1 MDVEK
6 WLSTN
11 TFHHPDFRD
20 LEKLAKLKKEQGVK
34 ISLGLPTLN
43 EEDTIAT
50 EILVFRDEL
59 IDNFPLL
66 DEIAVIDSGST
77 DDTCK
82 IAHDHGSLVYQAGE
96 CLPEQGMHKGKGES
110 LWKSIYLL
118 NGDIIVWI
126 DADIKN
132 IHPKFVYGLVGP
144 LLSDPKIGYVKAFYD
159 RPISGESRLRPTGGG
174 RVSEI
179 MMRPVMNL
187 FFPELNGF
195 IQPLSGEY
203 AGRREILEQIPF
215 DIGYGVEICLL
226 IDILEKFGLETIAQ
240 VDLDKRVHKNKQM
253 PALTQMSFGILHAF
267 FDKLEELG
275 KIKIAEELNHSLQIF
290 KRKEHEYL
298 SNVFEYSSA
307 KRPPMAE
314 IPEYRKKRELWEK

>member
-1 MDVEK
+1 MSIEN
-6 WLSTN
+6 WLTTN
-11 TFHHPDFRD
+11 TFHHPEFRD
-20 LEKLAKLKKEQGVK
+20 IQKLVELKQEQGVT
-34 ISLGLPTLN
+34 ISLGLPTLD

-50 EILVFRDEL
+50 EILVFKDEL
-59 IDNFPLL
+59 IDNFPLV
-66 DEIAVIDSGST
+66 DELAIIDSGST

-82 IAHDHGSLVYQAGE
+82 IARDHGALVYQASE
-96 CLPEQGMHKGKGES
+96 ALAEMEVYKGKGES

-144 LLSDPKIGYVKAFYD
+144 LLTNPEIGYVKAFYD
-159 RPISGESRLRPTGGG
+159 RPLAGESRLRPTGGG

-187 FFPELNGF
+187 FFPELSGF

-203 AGRREILEQIPF
+203 AGRRKVLEQVPF

-226 IDILEKFGLETIAQ
+226 IDILEKFGLGTMAQ
-240 VDLDKRVHKNKQM
+240 VDLDKRVHKNKQV
-253 PALTQMSFGILHAF
+253 PALTRMSFGILHAF
-267 FDKLEELG
+267 FNKLEELG
-275 KIKIAEELNHSLQIF
+275 KVRLNAQLNHQLQLF
-290 KRKEHEYL
+290 KRKEHDYL
-298 SNVFEYSSA
+298 SDVFEYNSA
-307 KRPPMAE
+307 KRPPMLTVPA
-314 IPEYRKKRELWEK
+314 YTKKRQLWEK

>member
-1 MDVEK
+1 MNVEK
-6 WLSTN
+6 WLNSR
-11 TFHHPDFRD
+11 TFHHTEFRD
-20 LEKLAKLKKEQGVK
+20 LEKLVQLKQEQNLK

-59 IDNFPLL
+59 VDNFPIL
-66 DEIAVIDSGST
+66 DEIAVIDSGSK

-82 IAHDHGSLVYQAGE
+82 IAHDHGALVYQSSD
-96 CLPEQGMHKGKGES
+96 CLQEHGNYGGKGEN

-118 NGDIIVWI
+118 NGDIIIWI

-144 LLSDPKIGYVKAFYD
+144 LLMNPEISYIKAFYD
-159 RPISGESRLRPTGGG
+159 RPIALQSRLRPAGGG

-187 FFPELNGF
+187 FFPELSGF

-226 IDILEKFGLETIAQ
+226 IDILEKFGLDKMAQ

-267 FDKLEELG
+267 FNKLEDLG
-275 KIKIAEELNHSLQIF
+275 KIKIPEGLNHDLQIF
-290 KRKEHEYL
+290 KRREKNYL
-298 SNVFEYSSA
+298 PSFFEYSTA
-307 KRPPMAE
+307 KRPPMVE
-314 IPEYRKKRELWEK
+314 IPEYRKKRELWGK

>member
-1 MDVEK
+1 MKVEK
-6 WLSTN
+6 WLETN
-11 TFHHPDFRD
+11 TFHHTDFRE
-20 LEKLAKLKKEQGVK
+20 LEKLIDLKNKNNTT

-43 EEDTIAT
+43 EADTIAT
-50 EILVFRDEL
+50 EILVLRDEL
-59 IDNFPLL
+59 VDNYPLL

-82 IAHDHGSLVYQAGE
+82 IANDHGAIVYQASE
-96 CLPEQGMHKGKGES
+96 CLPEAGPHRGKGES

-118 NGDIIVWI
+118 NGDIIIWI

-144 LLSDPKIGYVKAFYD
+144 LLTDPTIGYVKAFYD
-159 RPISGESRLRPTGGG
+159 RPISAGSRMRPTGGG

-179 MMRPVMNL
+179 MMRPIMNL

-203 AGRREILEQIPF
+203 AGRRSMLETLQF

-226 IDILEKFGLETIAQ
+226 IDILEKFGLDSMAQ

-267 FDKLEELG
+267 FEKLEELG
-275 KIKIAEELNHSLQIF
+275 KIKITDELNHSMQIF
-290 KRKEHEYL
+290 KRKGHDYL
-298 SNVFEYSSA
+298 PNLFEYNSA
-307 KRPPMAE
+307 KRPPMQD
-314 IPEYRKKRELWEK
+314 IPEYRKKRSLWEK

>member
-1 MDVEK
+1 MRVED
-6 WLSTN
+6 WLRTN

-20 LEKLAKLKKEQGVK
+20 LEKLVELKKKQNLK

-43 EEDTIAT
+43 EADTIAT
-50 EILVFRDEL
+50 EILVLSDEL
-59 IDNFPLL
+59 VDNFPLL

-77 DDTCK
+77 DDTCR
-82 IAHDHGSLVYQAGE
+82 IARDHGALVYQASE
-96 CLPEQGMHKGKGES
+96 CLEEHGVHRGKGES

-118 NGDIIVWI
+118 NGDIIIWI

-144 LLSDPKIGYVKAFYD
+144 LLADPGIGYVKAFYD
-159 RPISGESRLRPTGGG
+159 RPLSGETRLRPTGGG

-187 FFPELNGF
+187 FFPELSGF

-203 AGRREILEQIPF
+203 AGRREIFEQVQF

-226 IDILEKFGLETIAQ
+226 IDILEKFGLNMMAQ

-275 KIKIAEELNHSLQIF
+275 KIKIAEEVNHTLQTF
-290 KRKEHEYL
+290 KRKEHNYL
-298 SNVFEYSSA
+298 PSVFEYSSA

>member
-1 MDVEK
+1 MNVET
-6 WLSTN
+6 WLDTN
-11 TFHHPDFRD
+11 TFHHPEFRD
-20 LEKLAKLKKEQGVK
+20 LQKLVDLKQQQNLK

-43 EEDTIAT
+43 ESDTIAT

-59 IDNFPLL
+59 VDNFPLL
-66 DEIAVIDSGST
+66 DEIAVIDSGSA

-82 IAHDHGSLVYQAGE
+82 IAHDHGALVYQASE
-96 CLPEQGMHKGKGES
+96 CLEGQGIHKGKGES
-110 LWKSIYLL
+110 LWKSVYLL
-118 NGDIIVWI
+118 NGDIIIWI

-144 LLSDPKIGYVKAFYD
+144 LLTNPEIGYVKAFYD
-159 RPISGESRLRPTGGG
+159 RPIAGESRLRPTGGG

-187 FFPELNGF
+187 FFPELSGF

-203 AGRREILEQIPF
+203 AGRREVFEQIPF

-226 IDILEKFGLETIAQ
+226 IDILEKFGLETMAQ

-275 KIKIAEELNHSLQIF
+275 KIKLAGELNHSLQLF
-290 KRKEHEYL
+290 KRKELDYL
-298 SNVFEYSSA
+298 TNIFEYSSA
-307 KRPPMAE
+307 KRPPMSE
-314 IPEYRKKRELWEK
+314 IPEYREKRLLWEK